1 MYVDFNP
8 SSITHLNQPKKKYEY
23 AKIRNRHI
31 RISKRIRKFPYFIVK
46 APNTVFF
53 QIPIHFVDVNDK
65 NKYEGK
71 VITDFPY
78 KDIDLSIDE
87 IADEWVDRLIK
98 EAEIEYQKQCI
109 NFKREMPVCLVLNPD
124 TAYYIN
130 KEGKSFF
137 PHPPSGG
144 TLRTLHG
151 FDIKTQ
157 HGQHYLYSEL
167 EKFKNQIEIA

>member
-1 MYVDFNP
+1 MNTLKFETDISGF
-8 SSITHLNQPKKKYEY
+8 PKGYG
-23 AKIRNRHI
+23 
-31 RISKRIRKFPYFIVK
+31 KFPYFIVK
-46 APNTVFF
+46 APNTLFF

-130 KEGKSFF
+130 EEGKSFF

-151 FDIKTQ
+151 LDIKTQ